1 MLFFYIKSDFSH
13 LANYVLYL
21 NQELLPKAEENP
33 LSLKEKLYLSLC
45 SSIIFGDELRV
56 TEWIKVLFLKFQ
68 NLSNPSLPVV
78 TVSWFNPS
86 TATPLT
92 DPLWALKH
100 MLKEKEE
107 IRIGIAS
114 EYYTKRIPSFKYLSS
129 HYLPSLKS

>member
-92 DPLWALKH
+92 DPL
-100 MLKEKEE
+100 
-107 IRIGIAS
+107 
-114 EYYTKRIPSFKYLSS
+114 
-129 HYLPSLKS
+129 